1 MHCKFLYVMFGR
13 VKVEWCLEI
22 RTNDQLSLNCS
33 GTERQERG
41 GGAEGDKAR
50 RVGEGGARQG
60 GCVGGWEGGAAERE
74 GVFVCDGQKGG
85 RGWKIP
91 EQSG

>member
-41 GGAEGDKAR
+41 GGGRGGQGKEGGGGGSKAR
-50 RVGEGGARQG
+50 RVCGGMG
-60 GCVGGWEGGAAERE
+60 GGAAERE